1 MQSRRTNLCWPF
13 FFLSVIFSAYNLKAQ
28 DTTRKVKA
36 EWFGYMG
43 GEFRYY
49 PQTPLY
55 EGQKNSYF
63 SAVFKPQF
71 SLRSTNGRHQLNFVG
86 FARLDQYD
94 NKRTHAEIRDLYWH
108 FNSGK
113 WELNAGVKTISWGK
127 TESNHLVDI
136 INQYDLLEGRNLEY
150 KLGQPLIHTAYTT
163 QKGTLELYLT
173 TISRE
178 LRFPGEKGRLRPGFD
193 IDYRNTEF
201 DRKNGKYIPDAALR
215 FSKSIKSFD
224 FAVAH
229 FYGTGRL
236 PFFKKSDADVFIPRY
251 EEINQTGIE
260 LQWLKG
266 PFAVKAEAIH
276 QSSSRQNIEAAT
288 LGIEYNTF
296 YKSGPELKWLLEY
309 TYDKRGREQI
319 SGMNNDIFGAIN
331 LNLND
336 KQGTNLM
343 LASTVDL
350 KYGTTILYLKAE
362 KRFGES
368 WKLHLISNYILN
380 SYTEDFYYLIRKDS
394 FLEIDLLYFF
404 QK

>member
-1 MQSRRTNLCWPF
+1 M
-13 FFLSVIFSAYNLKAQ
+13 
-28 DTTRKVKA
+28 
-36 EWFGYMG
+36 
-43 GEFRYY
+43 
-49 PQTPLY
+49 
-55 EGQKNSYF
+55 
-63 SAVFKPQF
+63 
-71 SLRSTNGRHQLNFVG
+71 
-86 FARLDQYD
+86 
-94 NKRTHAEIRDLYWH
+94 
-108 FNSGK
+108 
-113 WELNAGVKTISWGK
+113 KTISWGK

-178 LRFPGEKGRLRPGFD
+178 LRFPGEKGRLRPGFN
-193 IDYRNTEF
+193 IDYNNTEF
-201 DRKNGKYIPDAALR
+201 DRKNARYIPDAALR

-236 PFFKKSDADVFIPRY
+236 PFFKKSDADVFIPKY

-266 PFAVKAEAIH
+266 PFALKAEAIH

-319 SGMNNDIFGAIN
+319 SGMNNDIFGGIN
-331 LNLND
+331 LSLND
-336 KQGTNLM
+336 KQGTNFM

-380 SYTEDFYYLIRKDS
+380 SHTEDFYYLIRKDS

-404 QK
+404 QN